1 MAVRQTG
8 QQEKRPVLSPT
19 QVALMHAR
27 EQKVGLCPAGL
38 PEEPAY
44 ALHKRDVTGRLTTP
58 GS

>member
-1 MAVRQTG
+1 MRQTG

-27 EQKVGLCPAGL
+27 EQKDGLCPAGL